1 MQHISPKELTAQA
14 AWHPHRM
21 ARDYHDARM
30 KAEEIAASAIRDY
43 AAVFRTTPE
52 IALLRIA
59 RDATSGATRDLIA
72 AVVELLDV
80 TDPDDFDGAVDWLH
94 KATDDYSDTFR

>member
-1 MQHISPKELTAQA
+1 MQHSQPQMTCRADLA
-14 AWHPHRM
+14 ARR
-21 ARDYHDARM
+21 AADD
-30 KAEEIAASAIRDY
+30 EASARIR
-43 AAVFRTTPE
+43 ALAGGFRTTPE

-80 TDPDDFDGAVDWLH
+80 TDPDDFDGAVDMLH

>member
-14 AWHPHRM
+14 AWHPNRM

-30 KAEEIAASAIRDY
+30 KAEQMAASAIRDY

-80 TDPDDFDGAVDWLH
+80 TDPDDFDGAGDMLH
-94 KATDDYSDTFR
+94 KATDEYLDTFR